1 MKSPLTVVVVVVLLA
16 ALVTAAAAS
25 EATDARVLAM
35 GGVRA
40 GLANGASSFLD
51 NPAGLPDVDT
61 FGLRL
66 SPWPMIVSGSTTLD
80 ADVDMWSVL
89 GAGRNQAGTQ
99 GVGAGFWH
107 ASAPGWDA
115 DFIGAGY
122 GLDLFGPDTALG
134 IAVIHQD
141 RTSTVTPVQ
150 NGDGDATVFNL
161 GVMKR
166 LSDPVNTWRVG
177 LVARD
182 VTDEWGN
189 GPTFD
194 LGASVDLPAGLL
206 VAADLVDLTDE
217 VDSRVNLGA
226 QWAIPL
232 TSVLVRAGLADGDL
246 TAGVGYRVSG
256 FELSAGWADFAGGD
270 EFQVSATGC
279 F

>member
-1 MKSPLTVVVVVVLLA
+1 MKSIATIAVVVVLLA
-16 ALVTAAAAS
+16 ALITAAAAS
-25 EATDARVLAM
+25 EATDARVFAM

-80 ADVDMWSVL
+80 ADVDTWSVL

-99 GVGAGFWH
+99 GLGAGFWH
-107 ASAPGWDA
+107 ASGAGWDS

-134 IAVIHQD
+134 IAVIRED
-141 RTSTVTPVQ
+141 RTTTMLPEA
-150 NGDGDATVFNL
+150 NGDGDATVFNV

-166 LSDPVNTWRVG
+166 ISDPINSWRVG

-217 VDSRVNLGA
+217 VDSHLNLGA
-226 QWAIPL
+226 QWAVPL

-246 TAGVGYRVSG
+246 TAGLGYRVSG
-256 FELSAGWADFAGGD
+256 LEFSAGWADFEGGD